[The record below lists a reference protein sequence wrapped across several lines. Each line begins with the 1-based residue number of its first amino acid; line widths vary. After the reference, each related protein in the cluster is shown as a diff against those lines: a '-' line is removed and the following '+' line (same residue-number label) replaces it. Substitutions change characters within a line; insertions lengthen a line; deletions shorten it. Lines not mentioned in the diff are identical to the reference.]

1 MDVKYSKEVAK
12 LSGKI
17 AVYLHGESIEVG
29 DIINFPNGDSFL
41 GKPRPLGNFRKITSL
56 KNLGVNYKEPD
67 FSKSPDSYL
76 FSSSSSNVTKI
87 NIGAD
92 IDLRNDQLPSGKGKF
107 GLQFSSEGSLYFST
121 TDCDSKELDDL
132 VSLEKEIN
140 DKGKESTWN
149 DNFLVVSLTVA
160 KKAFI
165 AQSRE
170 KTSEIQF
177 EGNAKALQLNKVNI
191 AAETNL
197 HIKNQKGSVFV
208 KDWSENVT
216 VFMDVVRF
224 EKKIFGTEEVK
235 RNVASKSVFSLKKV
249 DYKELLED

>member
-17 AVYLHGESIEVG
+17 AVYLPGAPLEVG
-29 DIINFPNGDSFL
+29 DIISFPNGNSFL
-41 GKPRPLGNFRKITSL
+41 GRPRPLGNFRKVTSL
-56 KNLGVNYKEPD
+56 KNLGVSYKEPD

-87 NIGAD
+87 NIGTD
-92 IDLRNDQLPSGKGKF
+92 IDLGNDQLPSGKGKL
-107 GLQFSSEGSLYFST
+107 GLQFSSEGALYFST

-140 DKGKESTWN
+140 DKGKESTWD
-149 DNFLVVSLTVA
+149 DNFLVISLTVA

-165 AQSRE
+165 AQSKE

-177 EGNAKALQLNKVNI
+177 EGNAKALQLNKMNI
-191 AAETNL
+191 ATEAGL
-197 HIKNQKGSVFV
+197 HIKKQKGSVFI

-224 EKKIFGTEEVK
+224 EKKIFGTEEAK
-235 RNVASKSVFSLKKV
+235 RAVTSKSVFSLKKG
-249 DYKELLED
+249 